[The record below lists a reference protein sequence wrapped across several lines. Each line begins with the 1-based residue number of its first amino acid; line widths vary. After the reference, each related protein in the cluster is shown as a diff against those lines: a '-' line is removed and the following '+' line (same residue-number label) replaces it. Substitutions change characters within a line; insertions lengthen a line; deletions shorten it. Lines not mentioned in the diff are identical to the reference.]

1 MWDFP
6 LQSDRIK
13 SICST
18 YWNPHSVVTFD
29 SPCRKQLP
37 GRWSWVQL
45 VDLVKVVACYEDIPI
60 VHFHFYCNLTFLFM
74 STDFLLLLTV
84 FFTFCRFNCSQLWSY
99 RLLWT
104 FCRLYVCLWIFPHH
118 RFAALFRF
126 VCLLAEKALL
136 PVPSSRSTH
145 ARCSPTPSQQ
155 RASSRYPPLGPY
167 YSTHRANMTRWGI
180 LWMQRVLLP
189 LTAQLDVLWK
199 ARTAPCMY
207 VCAAMPLLAWVSF
220 LVRNC
225 LLARALEKAVQASA
239 LPGDVIAANKLI
251 ACFWPKQVANFI
263 HSVSG
268 SRDAILT
275 LWNNQISSIC
285 STKETANRYPGISPS
300 LPPPSSGSLN

>member
-60 VHFHFYCNLTFLFM
+60 VHFHFYCNLTFLLM
-74 STDFLLLLTV
+74 STGFLLLLTV

-104 FCRLYVCLWIFPHH
+104 FCRLYVCLWLFPHH

-136 PVPSSRSTH
+136 PLPSSRSTH

-155 RASSRYPPLGPY
+155 RASSRLPAPRSVLLNSSCKHDPLRNSLNATCTFALDRSVGCSLE
-167 YSTHRANMTRWGI
+167 STHSTVHVRVCSDAITR
-180 LWMQRVLLP
+180 LS
-189 LTAQLDVLWK
+189 QLSCQK
-199 ARTAPCMY
+199 
-207 VCAAMPLLAWVSF
+207 
-220 LVRNC
+220 
-225 LLARALEKAVQASA
+225 LLARTSSRKSSAGKCASRRRDRCQQTYRLLLAKASRQ
-239 LPGDVIAANKLI
+239 
-251 ACFWPKQVANFI
+251 F
-263 HSVSG
+263 HSFSV
-268 SRDAILT
+268 R
-275 LWNNQISSIC
+275 
-285 STKETANRYPGISPS
+285 
-300 LPPPSSGSLN
+300 